1 VKDLSFAIVFLVQA
15 VTSFIATCAF
25 GIIYNIPLKP
35 LLHGGLIGSIS
46 WLIYFFLYQSSGN
59 DFLATFVASFVIALM
74 SQIFARLCK
83 NPVILYSVSGIIPL
97 VPGGLTYT
105 IMSRA
110 VGDNYNLAI
119 HLGEKAFVLSGA
131 IAMGL
136 IFAEVLYQ
144 IFKRASLRWH
154 RDCPERIAIFRK

>member
-1 VKDLSFAIVFLVQA
+1 MEDVSFAIIFLIQA
-15 VTSFIATCAF
+15 ITSFIATCAF

-35 LLHGGLIGSIS
+35 LVHGGLIGSIA
-46 WLIYFFLYQSSGN
+46 WLIYFFLYQSNGN

-144 IFKRASLRWH
+144 IFKRTFLRWN
-154 RDCPERIAIFRK
+154 RNRPDRIAIFRK